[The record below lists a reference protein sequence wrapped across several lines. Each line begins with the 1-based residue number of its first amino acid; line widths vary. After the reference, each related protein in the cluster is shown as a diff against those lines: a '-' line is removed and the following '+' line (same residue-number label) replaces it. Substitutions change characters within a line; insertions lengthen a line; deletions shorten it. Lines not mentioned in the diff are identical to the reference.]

1 MKRGIKVKTGLVLEG
16 GAMRGLYTAGVLD
29 IFNDNDIKVD
39 GVMGVS
45 AGVIH
50 GVNYVSGQ
58 RGRSIRYTLKYRKDK
73 RYMSFRSL
81 LKTGNMVETEF
92 CYHEIPEKLDPFDNE
107 AFMDSGIDFY
117 SVCSNVETGMAEYIK
132 CSDLFKQIDVI
143 RASASMPFV
152 SQIVETEGFKLLDG
166 GICDSVPVKKF
177 MEMGYDRIIVVLTKP
192 KGYIP
197 KPNNPLLS
205 KKKYKEYPNFVD
217 ALITR
222 HIRYVENLR
231 YVNEMEDNGEILVIR
246 PSRKVNISRT
256 EKNLARIWEM
266 YDLGREDAKNRIDEV
281 KQWLTKQ

>member
-1 MKRGIKVKTGLVLEG
+1 MKTGLVLEG

-29 IFNDNDIKVD
+29 IFNDNNIKVD
-39 GVMGVS
+39 GVIGVS

-50 GVNYVSGQ
+50 GINYVSGQ

-92 CYHEIPEKLDPFDNE
+92 CYHEIPEKLDPFDNQ

-117 SVCSNVETGMAEYIK
+117 SVCSSVETGKAEYIK
-132 CSDLFKQIDVI
+132 CTHLFKQIDVI

-166 GICDSVPVKKF
+166 GVCDSVPVKKF
-177 MEMGYDRIIVVLTKP
+177 MEMGYDRLIVVLTKP
-192 KGYIP
+192 KGHVP
-197 KPNNPLLS
+197 KPNSPIMS
-205 KKKYKEYPNFVD
+205 RKKYGEYPNFVD

-222 HIRYVENLR
+222 HLRYAENLR
-231 YVNEMEDNGEILVIR
+231 YVNEMEDNGQILVIR
-246 PSRKVNISRT
+246 PSRKVKISRM

-266 YDLGREDAKNRIDEV
+266 YDLGRNDAKNRIDEV
-281 KQWLTKQ
+281 KQWLQKQ